1 MLVENQPLARTD
13 DRRKATLDECLSGLE
28 ILAGDGHA
36 GLLSQLPHGGY
47 VDRGIGGTHDEG
59 GTLCQRRIGVAHR
72 GSDVLAVVGL
82 HGSLEGFERA
92 MHLHVDR
99 HIDFGGSRP
108 EHHDARTAMLAL
120 EVAYV
125 LTQRLDHLPSRV
137 AWLDI
142 VAIEPLGIVAVKG
155 CRHGHH
161 LLQLV
166 AHGQDV
172 LLLEHLGIHGSLE
185 GVLGIDIP
193 GAEDDVVELRQR
205 HDV

>member
-1 MLVENQPLARTD
+1 
-13 DRRKATLDECLSGLE
+13 
-28 ILAGDGHA
+28 
-36 GLLSQLPHGGY
+36 
-47 VDRGIGGTHDEG
+47 
-59 GTLCQRRIGVAHR
+59 
-72 GSDVLAVVGL
+72 
-82 HGSLEGFERA
+82 
-92 MHLHVDR
+92 
-99 HIDFGGSRP
+99 
-108 EHHDARTAMLAL
+108 MLAL

-172 LLLEHLGIHGSLE
+172 LLLEHLGIHGCLE
-185 GVLGIDIP
+185 GILGIDIP